1 MSMLVGADARIHYTN
16 KRGEVL
22 RMYSPEDAARLEAL
36 RQATYFL
43 VVNGGADE
51 PARCVNCGRKHAY
64 LTRACTE
71 QPFRGLRG
79 ALYRYAKIT
88 NDGKLR
94 MRLNGIHDLANLHP
108 RTARDLQSEDAE
120 GEDILAFELGA
131 AIPISTERAMRYVEA
146 LKLRRVMPPYI
157 LES

>member
-1 MSMLVGADARIHYTN
+1 MLLQPQRYAN
-16 KRGEVL
+16 KRGELIRV
-22 RMYSPEDAARLEAL
+22 YSPEDAARLEAL

-51 PARCVNCGRKHAY
+51 PARCKNCGRKHAY

-94 MRLNGIHDLANLHP
+94 MQLDNI
-108 RTARDLQSEDAE
+108 RDLSSAHPYTAHSLRPNEDGE
-120 GEDILAFELGA
+120 GGEDILAFELGA
-131 AIPISTERAMRYVEA
+131 AIPISAERAMRYVEA
-146 LKLRRVMPPYI
+146 LKMRRVMPPYV